1 MHSGASESIGD
12 SKWNRINDKYQ
23 TIFVQDKACRFFW
36 RPYKLYTSQM
46 TFKEEKKEQL
56 KENVEKI
63 IYFCVRDFQ
72 HVKPFLDIK
81 QS

>member
-1 MHSGASESIGD
+1 
-12 SKWNRINDKYQ
+12 
-23 TIFVQDKACRFFW
+23 
-36 RPYKLYTSQM
+36 M